1 MQALNTG
8 RLGNGRHNVNLIGY
22 STCCSNVVAKFGRP
36 SQQVDCGSTK
46 DSISRTIRARV
57 IFSVILASHKLHPTS
72 SHHHRSTMVSSPAAS
87 SEESAAFSATVQI
100 TPAGADIAMASA
112 EAEASKSGLNVTIC
126 VCDAGGVPIIVKR
139 NAYPASYESAVKK
152 ANLAALFQRETG
164 NASIEE
170 TESGLRLSVLKRG
183 GVPFIL
189 NGVCCGSVGVSGAE
203 PEQDEMIARTA
214 VNALQDIF
222 WSHQVF
228 ASEKDLEASSS
239 SSDSPELNGGIG
251 GRLFRRRS

>member
-1 MQALNTG
+1 
-8 RLGNGRHNVNLIGY
+8 
-22 STCCSNVVAKFGRP
+22 
-36 SQQVDCGSTK
+36 
-46 DSISRTIRARV
+46 
-57 IFSVILASHKLHPTS
+57 
-72 SHHHRSTMVSSPAAS
+72 MVSSPAT
-87 SEESAAFSATVQI
+87 SEENSNAAFSATVQI

-112 EAEASKSGLNVTIC
+112 EAEAEANGLAVTIA

-183 GVPFIL
+183 GVPFLL
-189 NGVCCGSVGVSGAE
+189 NGVCCGAVGVSGAE
-203 PEQDEMIARTA
+203 PEQDEKIARAA
-214 VNALQDIF
+214 VTALQDIF

-228 ASEKDLEASSS
+228 SSERDLEQSSGSSS
-239 SSDSPELNGGIG
+239 ESAEVGSGR
-251 GRLFRRRS
+251 RLFRRR